1 MRYILTILIVLAGSV
16 AVPAQTGSVAGKV
29 RSGDRALES
38 ATVTVKGKNIGAVT
52 DAEGGFTLANVP
64 TGKQTIEVTLI
75 GYSRGAVAVEVK
87 PGINTLRDIE
97 LKPTDNTLNEV
108 VISGTMK
115 EVSRLE
121 SPVPVEVFTA
131 RFFKS
136 NPTPSVFDALQIV
149 NGVRPQV
156 NCNVCSTGD
165 IHINGLEGPYTMVL
179 IDGMPIVSGLSTV
192 YGLSGIP
199 QALIERM
206 EVVKGPASTLYG
218 SEAVGGLINIIT
230 KTPNKAPVFSVDAFA
245 STWGEVNTDLAG
257 KFKAGDKV
265 QSLLGVNYFNYQ
277 NPIDRNDDNF
287 TDLTLQHRVS
297 VFNKWDFQQKRGRAL
312 SLAGRYMY
320 EDRWG
325 GEMNWNRS
333 FRGGDEVYGESIYTK
348 RWEAFGNYKL
358 SSKLNFMFSGNWHDQ
373 NSVYGNT
380 PYLANQNIYFAQLT
394 WGQRVKAHDLLA
406 GLAYRYT
413 YYDDNT
419 PATFVGGRNQPNH
432 THLPG
437 VFLQDEIRLNA
448 NHTVML
454 GARYD
459 HNSVHG
465 SIFSPRIN
473 YKWSSDDRTAVFRL
487 GGGNGFRVANVFTED
502 HAALTGAREV
512 VFLED
517 LKPETSWNVN
527 ANLVKK
533 FYLENG
539 TFLNFDATAFYTY
552 FTNKIIP
559 DYDSDA
565 NKIIYANLDGYA
577 VSKGVSLNIDA
588 AFASGLK
595 ILVGGTLMDVYNT
608 GEGEKERQMFAERFT
623 GTWSIGY
630 TFPKQKI
637 TLDYTGNL
645 YGPMRLPLLGDL
657 DPRPEYS
664 PTWSIQNIQ
673 VAKSFNDK
681 WEIYGGIKNLLNWTP
696 ARSVPFLIARAHD
709 PFDKEVIFDDI
720 SGNPVANES
729 NPYGL
734 TFDPAYVYASN
745 QGIRGFLG
753 VRFTVR

>member
-1 MRYILTILIVLAGSV
+1 MRIILTLLVLLGSQLVVFGQTASVAGSV
-16 AVPAQTGSVAGKV
+16 FSDGKP
-29 RSGDRALES
+29 LES
-38 ATVTVKGKNIGAVT
+38 ATVSIKGLNIGILSS
-52 DAEGGFTLANVP
+52 ENGGFKINNVP
-64 TGKQTIEVTLI
+64 IGKRTLQVSLV
-75 GYSRGAVAVEVK
+75 GYQPFSLTLDVK
-87 PGINTLRDIE
+87 SGENNVGLITLKTSENTLE
-97 LKPTDNTLNEV
+97 EV

-115 EVSRLE
+115 EVSRLD

-131 RFFKS
+131 KFFKS
-136 NPTPSVFDALQIV
+136 NPTPSVFDALANV

-156 NCNVCSTGD
+156 NCSVCNTGD

-199 QALIERM
+199 QSLIERM

-230 KTPNKAPVFSVDAFA
+230 KTPSKAPLFSVDAFA
-245 STWGEVNTDLAG
+245 TGWGEVNADVAG
-257 KFKAGDKV
+257 KIKLSDKV

-277 NPIDRNDDNF
+277 NPIDNNGDNF
-287 TDLTLQHRVS
+287 TDLTLQNRIS
-297 VFNKWDFQQKRGRAL
+297 LFNKWNFQQKGGRQL

-325 GEMNWNRS
+325 GEMNWNSS

-348 RWEAFGNYKL
+348 RWELFGNYKL
-358 SSKLNFMFSGNWHDQ
+358 SSKLNFMFSTNWHDQ
-373 NSVYGNT
+373 NSVYGDV
-380 PYLANQNIYFAQLT
+380 PYQANQNIYFGQLT
-394 WGQRVKAHDLLA
+394 YGSKVGSHDLLA

-419 PATFVGGRNQPNH
+419 PATFIGNRNQANH
-432 THLPG
+432 TYLPG
-437 VFLQDEIRLNA
+437 IFLQDEIKLSD

-459 HNSVHG
+459 YNSVHG
-465 SIFSPRIN
+465 SILSPRVN
-473 YKWSSDDRTAVFRL
+473 YKWNSNDKQTIFRL

-502 HAALTGAREV
+502 HAALTGSREV

-527 ANLVKK
+527 ANLVRK
-533 FYLENG
+533 FYLTGG

-559 DYDSDA
+559 DYDTDV
-565 NKIIYANLDGYA
+565 NKIIYSNLDGYA
-577 VSKGVSLNIDA
+577 VSRGISLNVDA
-588 AFASGLK
+588 AFANGLK
-595 ILVGGTLMDVYNT
+595 VMAGGTVMNVFNK
-608 GEGEKERQMFAERFT
+608 EGGIKERQMFTERFT
-623 GTWSIGY
+623 GTWTIGY

-637 TLDYTGNL
+637 TIDYTGNIF
-645 YGPMRLPLLGDL
+645 GPMRLPLLGDL
-657 DPRPEYS
+657 DPRPEFS
-664 PTWSIQNIQ
+664 PVWSIQNIQ
-673 VAKSFNDK
+673 VTKSLKDK
-681 WEIYGGIKNLLNWTP
+681 WEIYGGVKNLLNWTP
-696 ARSVPFLIARAHD
+696 AKSAPFLIARAND
-709 PFDKEVIFDDI
+709 PFDKQVQFDAV
-720 SGNPVANES
+720 GNPIANES

-734 TFDPAYVYASN
+734 TFDPTYVYASN

-753 VRFTVR
+753 VRFTVK